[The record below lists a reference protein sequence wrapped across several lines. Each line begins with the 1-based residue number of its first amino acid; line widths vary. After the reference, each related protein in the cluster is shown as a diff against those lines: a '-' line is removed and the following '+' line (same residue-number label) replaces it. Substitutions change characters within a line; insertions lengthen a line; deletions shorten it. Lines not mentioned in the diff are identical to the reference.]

1 MSGKINTN
9 YEEKSKESGEES
21 KEGGKEEEGC
31 EETPK
36 VTTGSPANSGG
47 FLFPATAVC
56 LRR

>member
-9 YEEKSKESGEES
+9 YEEKNKESGEEG
-21 KEGGKEEEGC
+21 KEGGEKEEGC
-31 EETPK
+31 EEAQK
-36 VTTGSPANSGG
+36 VVHLIPRKSGG